1 MEDRREESAPSS
13 DQNSESCHWADLH
26 LWQIRFIRDLLF
38 ALVVFFLFWLG
49 YAMRDVTVPLLVA
62 LLLAYLAEPAVRWMS
77 AKSWIP
83 FQRLGAVILFVSLFI
98 IAVFAFIAF
107 VVPPTVKQVVDL
119 ANEVESGSV
128 RMKLISITEQHVP
141 VHIQSDLID
150 LFDFLPAG
158 NPDSSDANPDTD
170 AEQLKGSS
178 QPSESIAASK
188 TEAEGQ
194 AASVSKENEETSQGD
209 SSKESTG
216 GIDQGLGLSDSE
228 RAMLQNA
235 TTTARDNAGML
246 LGIVRQG
253 GSIAWSVILDL
264 ITFGILLFLIPFY
277 FFFFSLWY
285 GDVAKFIDNLL
296 PQRER
301 HRIRELLHKMD
312 LAVAGFVRGRIL
324 IAVIMSIMFVVGYMF
339 VGVPYAIILGILAGF
354 ISIVPYLGLVAI
366 PVAIFLMFI
375 GQLEVPEADR
385 MAWWGILLW
394 PTVVYTVINILDGW
408 ILTPLIQGKSTNLDP
423 VTIFVAILAGG
434 SVLGVYGMLISI
446 PVAACLK
453 ILLCDVVLPK
463 LRELGSRPPAGR
475 PLT

>member
-1 MEDRREESAPSS
+1 
-13 DQNSESCHWADLH
+13 
-26 LWQIRFIRDLLF
+26 
-38 ALVVFFLFWLG
+38 
-49 YAMRDVTVPLLVA
+49 
-62 LLLAYLAEPAVRWMS
+62 
-77 AKSWIP
+77 
-83 FQRLGAVILFVSLFI
+83 
-98 IAVFAFIAF
+98 
-107 VVPPTVKQVVDL
+107 
-119 ANEVESGSV
+119 
-128 RMKLISITEQHVP
+128 
-141 VHIQSDLID
+141 
-150 LFDFLPAG
+150 
-158 NPDSSDANPDTD
+158 
-170 AEQLKGSS
+170 
-178 QPSESIAASK
+178 
-188 TEAEGQ
+188 
-194 AASVSKENEETSQGD
+194 
-209 SSKESTG
+209 
-216 GIDQGLGLSDSE
+216 
-228 RAMLQNA
+228 
-235 TTTARDNAGML
+235 
-246 LGIVRQG
+246 
-253 GSIAWSVILDL
+253 
-264 ITFGILLFLIPFY
+264 
-277 FFFFSLWY
+277 
-285 GDVAKFIDNLL
+285 
-296 PQRER
+296 
-301 HRIRELLHKMD
+301 MD